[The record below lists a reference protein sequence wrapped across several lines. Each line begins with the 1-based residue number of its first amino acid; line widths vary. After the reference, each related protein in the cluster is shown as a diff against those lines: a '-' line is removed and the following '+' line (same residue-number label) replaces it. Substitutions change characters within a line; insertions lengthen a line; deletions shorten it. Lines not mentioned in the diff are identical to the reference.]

1 MKLLSRMN
9 LWGQRQSAAQ
19 GLDFTKLDP
28 AYSGFIDEQL
38 RLYGLDR
45 AVFCRP
51 VPAADETFFKAV
63 VPNYENDLGIAAF
76 KFVEA
81 GLRRYD
87 AYDQL
92 VSQVFGGFDRLDSV
106 LDFASGYGR
115 LTRVLVQRLA
125 KEQIWVS
132 DIYRE
137 AIAWQLKTYGVQGFY
152 STPSPRDLRHE
163 RVHDVVWVG
172 SLFSHLPDGLFQ
184 DWLAKI
190 WSFVGPRGV
199 LAFSV
204 HDQTLLPAGEAMD
217 AAGLRYFRHS
227 ESDSLDPD
235 IYGMTYVTEGYV
247 ADAIARLAPGGGPKW
262 KRFFKGLYENQD
274 LYVVAGPQA
283 DISRLNIASTPMG
296 GLEQVTHLT
305 NGDVEF
311 AGWSIERTTGAALQ
325 GIRIFADGAAVGVAA
340 PDQPRPDVLAKFPLA
355 PNMPQ
360 GFRFRLSHDQAR
372 PGATVRLQL
381 ESSSGLRGLVFAKM
395 PDQAAFTY
403 SGWSRRPLRHLPS
416 GLS

>member
-1 MKLLSRMN
+1 MKLWAR
-9 LWGQRQSAAQ
+9 RQQAVQ
-19 GLDFTKLDP
+19 GLDFANLDP
-28 AYSGFIDEQL
+28 AYSSFIDEQL
-38 RLYGLDR
+38 RVYGLDR
-45 AVFCRP
+45 KVFCRP

-92 VSQVFGGFDRLDSV
+92 VTQVFGGFDRLESV

-115 LTRVLVQRLA
+115 LTRILVQKLA
-125 KEQIWVS
+125 KERIWVS

-137 AIAWQLKTYGVQGFY
+137 AIEWQLKTYGVQGFF
-152 STPSPRDLRHE
+152 STPSPQDLSHD

-184 DWLAKI
+184 EWLAKI

-204 HDQTLLPAGEAMD
+204 HDQSLLPADEPMD
-217 AAGLRYFRHS
+217 ATGLRYFRFS
-227 ESDSLDPD
+227 ESDSLDHD
-235 IYGMTYVTEGYV
+235 IYGMSYVTEAFV
-247 ADAIARLAPGGGPKW
+247 AEAIARLSPGGGPKW

-274 LYVVAGPQA
+274 LYVIAGPDA
-283 DISRLNIASTPMG
+283 DISNLNIASTPMG
-296 GLEQVTHLT
+296 GLEQAAHLA

-311 AGWSIERTTGAALQ
+311 AGWTIERTTGAALQ
-325 GIRIFADGAAVGVAA
+325 RISVFADGVPVGVAVA
-340 PDQPRPDVLAKFPLA
+340 DQPRPDVLTKFPLA
-355 PNMPQ
+355 PNMAQ

-372 PGATVRLQL
+372 PGAVVRLQL
-381 ESSSGLRGLVFAKM
+381 ESSSGLSGLVFAKM
-395 PDQAAFTY
+395 PDRAAFTY
-403 SGWSRRPLRHLPS
+403 SGWSRRPLKTAPT